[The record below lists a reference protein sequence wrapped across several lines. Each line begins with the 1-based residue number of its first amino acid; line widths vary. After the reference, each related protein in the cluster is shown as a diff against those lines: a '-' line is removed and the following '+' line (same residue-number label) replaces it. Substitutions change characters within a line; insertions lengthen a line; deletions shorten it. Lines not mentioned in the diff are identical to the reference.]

1 MDYTK
6 NKIVNHI
13 KSFFKSFPA
22 DLYFIAVSGG
32 VDSMLLLELM
42 FQEKLP
48 IHVLHVNYHLRGNE
62 SDDDE
67 FLVRNYCEL
76 NSISLTIESV
86 FLNETL
92 EINGGNLQNEARK
105 IRYNFFQKELNKAPN
120 SKLVLAHHI
129 NDQIE
134 TFLLQLLRNSGIAGL
149 SGMKTSN
156 DKLLRPLLSFKK
168 EEIYDLAI
176 EQKINWREDKSNAKN
191 DYSRNRLRNEIIPF
205 LNAEIPSLENSILI
219 LQDKF
224 QENLIETYQKINTI
238 YLETEKLSCL
248 KIATW
253 NQLESI
259 EKIELL
265 KKLAIPISLFDGFNK
280 LSKAQKGAKIQWNIN
295 LIQKEVI
302 RESYYFQFISNESKF
317 KIPKIVIEKI
327 SDLPLT
333 FSKSTIFLDE
343 SKIKGEIFIRKWQ
356 IGDRIYPI
364 GLKGSKLIS
373 DVITDAKIPNHLRE
387 NQLVIIDDE
396 KILACL
402 NLCIDRRSIATKFSK
417 EIISV
422 SINSNN

>member
-1 MDYTK
+1 M
-6 NKIVNHI
+6 
-13 KSFFKSFPA
+13 
-22 DLYFIAVSGG
+22 
-32 VDSMLLLELM
+32 
-42 FQEKLP
+42 
-48 IHVLHVNYHLRGNE
+48 
-62 SDDDE
+62 
-67 FLVRNYCEL
+67 
-76 NSISLTIESV
+76 
-86 FLNETL
+86 
-92 EINGGNLQNEARK
+92 
-105 IRYNFFQKELNKAPN
+105 
-120 SKLVLAHHI
+120 
-129 NDQIE
+129 
-134 TFLLQLLRNSGIAGL
+134 
-149 SGMKTSN
+149 
-156 DKLLRPLLSFKK
+156 
-168 EEIYDLAI
+168 
-176 EQKINWREDKSNAKN
+176 
-191 DYSRNRLRNEIIPF
+191 
-205 LNAEIPSLENSILI
+205 I